1 MDEQELLHRISID
14 TNVNVEVLKDLY
26 HNETFLALIKADQ
39 STDAILFIR
48 RNYPRLGLAGAKF
61 IAEAFVKA
69 LK

>member
-1 MDEQELLHRISID
+1 MNEQELLHRISVD
-14 TNVNVEVLKDLY
+14 TNVNIEVLKDLY
-26 HNETFLALIKADQ
+26 HNEAFRTLIKADE

-61 IAEAFVKA
+61 ISEAFVKA

>member
-1 MDEQELLHRISID
+1 MSEQELLHRINLD
-14 TNVNVEVLKDLY
+14 TNVNIEVLKELY
-26 HNETFLALIKADQ
+26 HNEAFLALIKADE

-61 IAEAFVKA
+61 VSEAFAKA